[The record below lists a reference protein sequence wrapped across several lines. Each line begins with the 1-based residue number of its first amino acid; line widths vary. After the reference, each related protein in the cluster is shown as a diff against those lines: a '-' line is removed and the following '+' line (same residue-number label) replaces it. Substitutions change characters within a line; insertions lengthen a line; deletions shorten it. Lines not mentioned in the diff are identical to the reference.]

1 MLNYPPSRV
10 PLEISWQS
18 FLLSF
23 SNLSSLFSLS
33 VEQLENSLNCFS
45 PQMAQFLLLLWFTS
59 LFCWHTSSD
68 NFLKKGLAC
77 VHFQSCHMFENVRIL
92 SSHFISNQIKIFFF
106 SWELWRHC
114 TIVFWHTTLDF
125 TFILSLMNIHNDVS
139 MMKLRRDDRTVCG
152 YFFTHSSWN
161 STGSFIPCC
170 FISSHPSF
178 MTDSCNFVEIYH
190 VLVLELDILIC
201 LSRFTFHPSSCCVPQ
216 EGGFY
221 RWQQ

>member
-106 SWELWRHC
+106 LENSEDIAPLCSDTQHWILLLFSVSWTFTMMYLWWSWGGMIGLC
-114 TIVFWHTTLDF
+114 VGTFL
-125 TFILSLMNIHNDVS
+125 FILLEIQ
-139 MMKLRRDDRTVCG
+139 LALL
-152 YFFTHSSWN
+152 FLAASSVPTPHLWL
-161 STGSFIPCC
+161 IPATLLKYITCW
-170 FISSHPSF
+170 P
-178 MTDSCNFVEIYH
+178 
-190 VLVLELDILIC
+190 
-201 LSRFTFHPSSCCVPQ
+201 LS
-216 EGGFY
+216 
-221 RWQQ
+221 